1 MTAITASKLANRC
14 HLMVHLAHCRSRHAP
29 TDLLGPPSKL
39 VPDWV
44 RSAAT
49 SVSSLPERMMGI
61 VLRLEPQ
68 DGALA
73 SRRPLHDQGGRP
85 DSYALDDS
93 FRSSAA
99 SGDMAR
105 PGDRLEGCSF
115 DGRRVPVAPIAL
127 HPPLPPLRLGACYDI
142 VLTQSSR

>member
-1 MTAITASKLANRC
+1 
-14 HLMVHLAHCRSRHAP
+14 
-29 TDLLGPPSKL
+29 
-39 VPDWV
+39 
-44 RSAAT
+44 
-49 SVSSLPERMMGI
+49 MGI

-73 SRRPLHDQGGRP
+73 SPGPLHYQSGRP

-115 DGRRVPVAPIAL
+115 DGRRIPVAPIAL
-127 HPPLPPLRLGACYDI
+127 HPPLRLRGML
-142 VLTQSSR
+142 